1 MRQED
6 TNTEITSFPHKIQ
19 NVSDWLFSCIFG
31 EVSGRP
37 KVSKWSCFWVHNSF
51 SRSFFFL
58 PFSPLWCVQ
67 GEANNQTRLA
77 RGLLLSQNGEEENL
91 TFFLCFLVGDAV
103 VYQIFSMP
111 VVASFARRL
120 RPKESPD
127 EFLNATNVS
136 KSFSGALQAF
146 SPTTSKATFS
156 QWAFDAPFA
165 RSLRKLYFGVSQ
177 LSFCGVHCT

>member
-1 MRQED
+1 M
-6 TNTEITSFPHKIQ
+6 
-19 NVSDWLFSCIFG
+19 
-31 EVSGRP
+31 
-37 KVSKWSCFWVHNSF
+37 
-51 SRSFFFL
+51 
-58 PFSPLWCVQ
+58 Q

-77 RGLLLSQNGEEENL
+77 RGLLLSQKGEEENL

-103 VYQIFSMP
+103 VYQIFSMFP

-165 RSLRKLYFGVSQ
+165 RSLRKLYFCVP
-177 LSFCGVHCT
+177 T

>member
-1 MRQED
+1 M
-6 TNTEITSFPHKIQ
+6 
-19 NVSDWLFSCIFG
+19 
-31 EVSGRP
+31 
-37 KVSKWSCFWVHNSF
+37 HNSF

-58 PFSPLWCVQ
+58 PFCPLWCVQ

-77 RGLLLSQNGEEENL
+77 RGLLLLSQNGEEENL
-91 TFFLCFLVGDAV
+91 TFFLCFLVGDA

-146 SPTTSKATFS
+146 SYCFDGDRSRS

-165 RSLRKLYFGVSQ
+165 RSLRKLYFCVP
-177 LSFCGVHCT
+177 T

>member
-1 MRQED
+1 M
-6 TNTEITSFPHKIQ
+6 F
-19 NVSDWLFSCIFG
+19 
-31 EVSGRP
+31 
-37 KVSKWSCFWVHNSF
+37 
-51 SRSFFFL
+51 
-58 PFSPLWCVQ
+58 
-67 GEANNQTRLA
+67 
-77 RGLLLSQNGEEENL
+77 
-91 TFFLCFLVGDAV
+91 
-103 VYQIFSMP
+103 P

-165 RSLRKLYFGVSQ
+165 RSLRKLYFCVSQ
-177 LSFCGVHCT
+177 LSFWWCTLYIKKILLKTFLCIQKWLKKLNFVSELPTFLPSLDNESSILLA